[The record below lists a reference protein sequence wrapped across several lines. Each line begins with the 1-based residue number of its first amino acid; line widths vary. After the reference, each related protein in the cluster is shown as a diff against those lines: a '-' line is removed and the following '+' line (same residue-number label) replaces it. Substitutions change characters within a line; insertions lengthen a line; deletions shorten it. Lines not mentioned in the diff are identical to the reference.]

1 MKLLKDMSKEERLK
15 LSNFEDEIL
24 ELIDD
29 QDDMTRGDLQ
39 GAVSVIVWKIYN
51 KIQER

>member
-1 MKLLKDMSKEERLK
+1 MKLLKDMSKKERME

-24 ELIDD
+24 ELIDE
-29 QDDMTRGDLQ
+29 QDDMTRSDLQ

-51 KIQER
+51 KVGD